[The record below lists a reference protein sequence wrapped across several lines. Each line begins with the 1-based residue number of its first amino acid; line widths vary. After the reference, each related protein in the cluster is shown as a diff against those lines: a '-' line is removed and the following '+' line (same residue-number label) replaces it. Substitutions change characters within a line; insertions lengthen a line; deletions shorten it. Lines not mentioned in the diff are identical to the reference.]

1 MNAIEHAERL
11 LLMAGKDLQA
21 LRSLTSPESAA
32 DEIFGFHAQQV
43 VEKSLK
49 AWLAALGGSYGR
61 THDIRLLLRGVRDFG
76 VEVEPW
82 LELMELNVYAVQFRY
97 EPIDFETEAIDRKYL
112 LLRVHALFA
121 QVDNAVKSLGTTS

>member
-11 LLMAGKDLQA
+11 LLMAEKDLQA
-21 LRSLTSPESAA
+21 LRSLASPESAA

-49 AWLAALGGSYGR
+49 AWLTALGGSYGR
-61 THDIRLLLRGVRDFG
+61 THDIRLLLRGVREFG

-82 LELMELNVYAVQFRY
+82 LDLMELNVYAVQFRY
-97 EPIDFETEAIDRKYL
+97 EPLDFETEAIDRKQL
-112 LLRVHALFA
+112 LLGVHALFS
-121 QVDNAVKSLGTTS
+121 QVDNVVKSMGTTS